1 VILVDTS
8 VWIDY
13 FRGIDNAPAAKL
25 DQALLN
31 HQEIGSPVPSFRKS
45 YKVAIP
51 TPVSRGLSASSDSV
65 RSSSRFIPSRAMP
78 REGAVKLQARRR

>member
-25 DQALLN
+25 AAGPHPAAFFGLED
-31 HQEIGSPVPSFRKS
+31 G
-45 YKVAIP
+45 
-51 TPVSRGLSASSDSV
+51 TPAVGKPLGE
-65 RSSSRFIPSRAMP
+65 RS
-78 REGAVKLQARRR
+78 